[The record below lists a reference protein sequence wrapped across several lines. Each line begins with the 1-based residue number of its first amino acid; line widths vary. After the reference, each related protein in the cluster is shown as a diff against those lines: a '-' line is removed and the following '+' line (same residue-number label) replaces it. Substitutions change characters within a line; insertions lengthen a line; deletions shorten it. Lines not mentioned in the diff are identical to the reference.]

1 MHEVFDVNTYCQELS
16 KSERL
21 SARVIGWTGR
31 WSLFGSFV
39 LCCQCLN
46 AQSVDD
52 AGRAFTHLP
61 GCTAGQTG
69 SNPWREL
76 RQVLIDVLLPDS
88 HASER
93 LGEPRFL

>member
-1 MHEVFDVNTYCQELS
+1 MHELFDVNTYCEELS
-16 KSERL
+16 KSKLL

-31 WSLFGSFV
+31 WSLFGSCV

-52 AGRAFTHLP
+52 AGCVFTHLP

-69 SNPWREL
+69 SNLWREL
-76 RQVLIDVLLPDS
+76 RQVLTDLPLPDNYVKARPS
-88 HASER
+88 D
-93 LGEPRFL
+93 PRSM